1 MGRPLTK
8 LHRAHYLSPS
18 DSLKYV
24 QVPHQ
29 VPSRLDPCP
38 KRMTVQDF
46 VAKTPPKQRQIQPK
60 LPAASQYTGII
71 LQAIRQ
77 YAQIKVFALSPV
89 RHFTARQSRLYS
101 PGRNGSARHVT
112 PFGALKDKCI
122 QTH

>member
-29 VPSRLDPCP
+29 VPSRIDPCL

-46 VAKTPPKQRQIQPK
+46 VAKTSAKAKTDSARLNGLQVLFYRQAPNMPKSVR
-60 LPAASQYTGII
+60 
-71 LQAIRQ
+71 
-77 YAQIKVFALSPV
+77 SPV

-101 PGRNGSARHVT
+101 PTRIGSARYAT
-112 PFGALKDKCI
+112 FGACKDKCI